1 MDSSGVGRAEEGSRR
16 DSFGRIPRDLGQ
28 DLPEA
33 PPRTKYDNPAVAITV
48 IASEQKHRDAT
59 FKSPGVHAARD
70 ARAATT
76 TTMKG
81 VDWGDYVRG
90 GGETLGIVD
99 APPSKKRLDAGI
111 PAPSAGR
118 RGTKSGRE
126 GTQAAASKARSP
138 FKRAVDIISP
148 HKKKPLVVESGD
160 DEVDGDA
167 AA

>member
-70 ARAATT
+70 ARAATR
-76 TTMKG
+76 KG
-81 VDWGDYVRG
+81 VS
-90 GGETLGIVD
+90 
-99 APPSKKRLDAGI
+99 PPSLFLASTPTGWRTGGAVAPTATRHLPRPVAEAHSRPPP
-111 PAPSAGR
+111 PAHR
-118 RGTKSGRE
+118 
-126 GTQAAASKARSP
+126 
-138 FKRAVDIISP
+138 
-148 HKKKPLVVESGD
+148 
-160 DEVDGDA
+160 
-167 AA
+167 